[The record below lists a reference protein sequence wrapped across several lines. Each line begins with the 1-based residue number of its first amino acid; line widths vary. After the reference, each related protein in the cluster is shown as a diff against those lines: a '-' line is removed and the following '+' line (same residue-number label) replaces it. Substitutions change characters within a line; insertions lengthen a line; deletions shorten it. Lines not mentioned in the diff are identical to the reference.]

1 MKTIRKV
8 YLSGL
13 GAIGSSYASR
23 IHDAD
28 PDCLKVILDKD
39 RYKRYK
45 NDSYYINDK
54 AYSFNYI
61 RPEEAFET
69 ADLLIIAV
77 KQHHL
82 DQCIQDV
89 KNFVGP
95 DTIILSLLNGIS
107 SEEII
112 AKEFGSNK
120 VLYSFCVGTD
130 AVRQGTN
137 TIFKNIG
144 KIVFGEKTNEVFS
157 PKVEAVKELLEKSNI
172 PYNIPKDMLRE
183 LWWKLM
189 VNVGINQI
197 SAVLKAPYGVFQKVN
212 AAKELMIA
220 ASNEVVQ
227 LSKKVGINLKDDD
240 INEFIKVLNNLAPEG
255 KTSMLQDM
263 EAKRKTEVDIFAGTV
278 IALGKKYGVATP
290 VNDMLYKMIQTL
302 EQM

>member
-1 MKTIRKV
+1 MKTIKKV

-28 PDCLKVILDKD
+28 PYCLKVILDKD
-39 RYKRYK
+39 RYNRYT
-45 NDSYYINDK
+45 NDGYCINNK

-61 RPEEAFET
+61 RSEEAFET

-82 DQCIQDV
+82 EQCIHDV

-112 AKEFGSNK
+112 AKEFGSNN

-144 KIVFGEKTNEVFS
+144 KIVFGEKTNEVLS
-157 PKVEAVKELLEKSNI
+157 PKVEAVKELIEKSNI
-172 PYNIPKDMLRE
+172 PYSIPKDMLQE
-183 LWWKLM
+183 LWWKFM
-189 VNVGINQI
+189 VNVGVNQI
-197 SAVLKAPYGVFQKVN
+197 SAILKAPYGVFQKVN
-212 AAKELMIA
+212 AAKELMIT

-227 LSKKVGINLKDDD
+227 LSKKVGINLNDDD
-240 INEFIKVLNNLAPEG
+240 INEFIQVLNNLAPEG
-255 KTSMLQDM
+255 KTSMLQDV
-263 EAKRKTEVDIFAGTV
+263 EAKRMTEVDIFAGTV